1 MVRIIRRQPFPLE
14 DLQMEMNRV
23 LGGLFQTP
31 TGPVHT
37 GPAPLRVELEVGETE
52 TAYVVRVELPGVDP
66 KAIELTATADRL
78 VVAGEKPDPWAEQG
92 GAEPDG
98 ARKGGRLHGER
109 RFGAFRR
116 ELELPGEVDPSAV
129 SAEHAHG
136 VLTVTLPKSAA
147 LQPRRIEVQGS

>member
-1 MVRIIRRQPFPLE
+1 MVRIIRRQPFPLD

-23 LGGLFQTP
+23 LGGLFQAP
-31 TGPVHT
+31 AGPAQT

-52 TAYVVRVELPGVDP
+52 AAYVVRVELPGVDP
-66 KAIELTATADRL
+66 KALELTATADRL
-78 VVAGEKPDPWAEQG
+78 VVAGEKPDPWAEQ
-92 GAEPDG
+92 
-98 ARKGGRLHGER
+98 GGRLHGER

-116 ELELPGEVDPSAV
+116 ELELPGEVDPAAV